1 MRELKNEELVKK
13 LFSKLTL
20 HKAFAESF
28 DTVCEINDSV
38 QVSDGCAILV
48 KVNANVGEFLF
59 PRHGEINNPEI
70 RKKFATLSKL
80 YERFREERKAMVKV
94 FETYDSKIKEKQDAI
109 KKKLTKIAIRR
120 MALTFAPMLLGMPP
134 LPLELDSLFGLSD
147 MSDLADLGDITSSAF
162 SMIDISDNLM
172 A

>member
-1 MRELKNEELVKK
+1 
-13 LFSKLTL
+13 
-20 HKAFAESF
+20 
-28 DTVCEINDSV
+28 
-38 QVSDGCAILV
+38 
-48 KVNANVGEFLF
+48 
-59 PRHGEINNPEI
+59 
-70 RKKFATLSKL
+70 
-80 YERFREERKAMVKV
+80 MVKV
-94 FETYDSKIKEKQDAI
+94 FKTYDSKIKEKQDAI